1 MSNNKGKLSFGRDI
15 NEFLQELSPKATAPA
30 DDISP
35 DNMFADSSSYSEK
48 IGIFIIEIE
57 SKDNGKV
64 KISVSVRGVAGSE
77 EHKFLLLSRL
87 ADKLSLSIGEIDGET
102 LSLIEYYADVTRA
115 FSSACASLD
124 YTEGSLRSFERKLI
138 NKGFSRDV
146 TADAVALLAETGFV
160 NEAEIAQGRAR
171 VFVRKHWGRMRIFAK
186 LREEGFADNSLDGVR
201 EYLSEIDF
209 EELCAEHI
217 EKKYGEIPTDRR
229 ELEKMYAAL
238 SRYGYS
244 SGEIRAAVAIL
255 NKK

>member
-1 MSNNKGKLSFGRDI
+1 M
-15 NEFLQELSPKATAPA
+15 TAPV
-30 DDISP
+30 
-35 DNMFADSSSYSEK
+35 DNSEENSELCEF
-48 IGIFIIEIE
+48 GIFVKSIEDRDDGRFKITV
-57 SKDNGKV
+57 KV
-64 KISVSVRGVAGSE
+64 CGVAGSE
-77 EHKFLLLSRL
+77 EHSFLLLPRFV
-87 ADKLSLSIGEIDGET
+87 DDLSLSVGEMNGDL
-102 LSLIEYYADVTRA
+102 LSSIEYFADVTRA
-115 FSSACASLD
+115 VFSARASFD
-124 YTEGSLRSFERKLI
+124 YTEGSLRALERKLVM
-138 NKGFSRDV
+138 KGFSRD
-146 TADAVALLAETGFV
+146 ASRDAVALLADEGFI
-160 NEAEIAQGRAR
+160 NESEIAENRAR